1 MKMFW
6 LLAIGLVMGATAF
19 GADSNTRLSW
29 GPYEF
34 LEKGFR
40 SAPWV
45 NDPFYPETRSYEVLG
60 IVSDEMAFI
69 NDKWFRVGESIDG
82 YTVKSIRPEGVTLGR
97 RDELMFLKL
106 RP

>member
-1 MKMFW
+1 MIRMWVTIVLF
-6 LLAIGLVMGATAF
+6 ASTAL
-19 GADSNTRLSW
+19 GADSAARLSW

-40 SAPWV
+40 NAPWV
-45 NDPFYPETRSYEVLG
+45 NDPFYPETRSYEVMG

-69 NDKWFRVGESIDG
+69 NDRWFRVGEKIDG
-82 YTVKSIRPEGVTLGR
+82 YVVKSVRPEGVTLGR

-106 RP
+106 R